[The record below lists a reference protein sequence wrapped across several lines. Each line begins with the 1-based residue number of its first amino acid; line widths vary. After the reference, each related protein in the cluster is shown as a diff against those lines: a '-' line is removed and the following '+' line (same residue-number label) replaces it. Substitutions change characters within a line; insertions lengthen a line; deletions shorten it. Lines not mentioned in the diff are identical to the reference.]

1 MRQTNSRN
9 SESAAEDGRR
19 RVGWLSLFGL
29 AALALVFLAIML
41 PRQKRPLASSPASG
55 ETPAPARRASA
66 NARASGSSLARRAGS
81 VPGPTAEEIVAG
93 KVERFARSRRGIT
106 RAMAGRFKVTVPD
119 EVERFYDAVAA
130 GRFDELNARFKTLQ
144 QMRQEGPCAEAL
156 QTLWGPILEAL
167 LISENVHDW
176 PAQQLL
182 DYGNSI
188 LSSLRPG
195 MVYVGGTDPGRGIPT
210 FLNATSDGEQHTIIT
225 QNALADASYLQYVSF
240 LYGDQMAQLTPDE
253 SKQACDDYVADARQR
268 LLHDTQFPDEPPQL
282 RPGEDVRFADAS
294 GTGPDG
300 LGPGWNLVWS
310 QGADGETA
318 GMSGAAGAGEV
329 VVSGQVAVMAINE
342 QLLRKIMDKNPDL
355 TFAIEE
361 SFPLKSTYA
370 DASLLGPLMEL
381 RAGDSSPLTAQ
392 TAAQSL
398 DYWRD
403 LEQSLNSDPD
413 VTDDSAPRRTWS
425 KMAVAQGN
433 LLADHQFNDQ
443 AEQAYKIALQICP
456 YNPEAVFN
464 YAGLL
469 LAQGRW
475 QDAASAAETAVGAD
489 PANQQ
494 FQQLAAQLRRRAAGT
509 QGP

>member
-9 SESAAEDGRR
+9 SESRAENGPRR
-19 RVGWLSLFGL
+19 GGWLSLFGL

-41 PRQKRPLASSPASG
+41 PRQKRPVAGSPASG
-55 ETPAPARRASA
+55 ETPAPARRGSA
-66 NARASGSSLARRAGS
+66 NARAS

-93 KVERFARSRRGIT
+93 KVERFARSRRAIT

-130 GRFDELNARFKTLQ
+130 GRFEELNARFKTLQ
-144 QMRQEGPCAEAL
+144 RTRQEGPGAEAL
-156 QTLWGPILEAL
+156 QTLWGPILETL

-182 DYGNSI
+182 DYGDSI

-210 FLNATSDGEQHTIIT
+210 FLNATSDGDQHVIIT

-253 SKQACDDYVADARQR
+253 SKQAFDGYVADARQR

-282 RPGEDVRFADAS
+282 RPGEDVRFVDAS
-294 GTGPDG
+294 GADPDG

-310 QGADGETA
+310 QGADGEPA
-318 GMSGAAGAGEV
+318 GMSGVAGAGEV
-329 VVSGQVAVMAINE
+329 AVSGQVAVMAINE
-342 QLLRKIMDKNPDL
+342 QLLREIMDKNPDL

-392 TAAQSL
+392 TATQSL

-403 LEQSLNSDPD
+403 LEQSLNSDPE
-413 VTDDSAPRRTWS
+413 VADDSAPRRTWS

-443 AEQAYKIALQICP
+443 AERPTESLCRFALTIPRPFSTIPACCSRK
-456 YNPEAVFN
+456 A
-464 YAGLL
+464 AGRTPL
-469 LAQGRW
+469 
-475 QDAASAAETAVGAD
+475 
-489 PANQQ
+489 PP
-494 FQQLAAQLRRRAAGT
+494 RRRRWKRTRPTSSSSNWRPNCGSEPPARRGLGAVKK
-509 QGP
+509 